1 MISPSE
7 QVSWLPVSAGD
18 MSGGI
23 WKTACFLFILQNQ
36 EEKALVIALKRHSLL
51 RNPDQYATV
60 KPTCKHC
67 QLKAQDILVM

>member
-36 EEKALVIALKRHSLL
+36 EEKALVIALKRHS
-51 RNPDQYATV
+51 
-60 KPTCKHC
+60 
-67 QLKAQDILVM
+67 